1 MKKILSRLLPFLKTS
16 RRQQK
21 REDAPETHYTWCQRT
36 YDIGVN
42 SYVVRGSFV
51 NPERVKIGKYC
62 AIAYGVVIGLDNHPI
77 HHLSS
82 HGFSCTADP
91 THMYSELDVP
101 ASRLRPNPL
110 RGKTIVGNDVWIGR
124 NAIVMGGVRIGDGA
138 VVGAG
143 AVVTKDVPPY
153 AIVAGVPARIIR
165 YRFDEATVRRLL
177 ASRWWDYPPE
187 FITNELVFDD
197 IEQCL
202 QALEKNRHLLMQQQ

>member
-1 MKKILSRLLPFLKTS
+1 M
-16 RRQQK
+16 
-21 REDAPETHYTWCQRT
+21 DAAPETHYTWCQRT
-36 YDIGVN
+36 YDIGIN
-42 SYVVRGSFV
+42 SYVVRGSYV
-51 NPERVKIGKYC
+51 NPDKVKIGKYC

-77 HHLSS
+77 QHLSS

-91 THMYSELDVP
+91 THMYSALDVP
-101 ASRLRPNPL
+101 AHRLRPNAAK
-110 RGKTIVGNDVWIGR
+110 GKAIVGNDVWIGR

-165 YRFDEATVRRLL
+165 YRFDEATVSRLL

-187 FITNELVFDD
+187 FIANELVFDD

-202 QALEKNRHLLMQQQ
+202 QTLEENRHLLNSGG